1 MFNRIAHDADGRV
14 CAEEAG
20 VPSPR
25 APASSGPIID
35 EFPGIVASVERID
48 AWIAVAKAGDRFVYA
63 SRMALPRVCA
73 GAARMRVLAERKLVL
88 LVRPR
93 STLDPTIFNYTA
105 IRTAVPSALTRPV
118 RDKLSVAS
126 APLAHDEAAAVDALL
141 PVLERFASKGRPC
154 PTDKQL
160 AERAGLSPDAIAPT
174 LAAMVAS
181 HLIHVQGARPPTYR
195 RIIILSSGA
204 ITGLAA

>member
-1 MFNRIAHDADGRV
+1 MFNEIAHDADRRV

-20 VPSPR
+20 VPAPR
-25 APASSGPIID
+25 APASSDLIID

-48 AWIAVAKAGDRFVYA
+48 AWMAVAKAGDRFVYA
-63 SRMALPRVCA
+63 SRMTLPRVCA
-73 GAARMRVLAERKLVL
+73 GAARMRELATRGLVL

-93 STLDPTIFNYTA
+93 STIDLTIFNYTA
-105 IRTAVPSALTRPV
+105 IRTAEPSALTRPV
-118 RDKLSVAS
+118 RDKLSLPS
-126 APLAHDEAAAVDALL
+126 AALAHDEAAAVDALL

-160 AERAGLSPDAIAPT
+160 AERAGLTPDAIAPT

-181 HLIHVQGARPPTYR
+181 HLIHVQGARAPTYR
-195 RIIILSSGA
+195 RITILSTGA